1 MSAEG
6 FYFNVKQWLGDDAIL
21 LMDWDVRA
29 MHLHLMCIAWQKN
42 PPGAL
47 PADEA
52 ILRKWLSNPPVED
65 WNSRIKPQLAQS
77 WRIADGFWIQDG
89 LSREFERQASTS
101 QKRRAAANSRWGR
114 SDAPAGA
121 TSLGLLPE
129 EHQPLLSID
138 GDPLLYP
145 DAGIQLS
152 AVLKDSAALRQAA
165 TKSER
170 VSIWSLGVTAL
181 CHDGFKED
189 KVRSYLGKLIQ
200 EHGEK
205 IVAEAVASM
214 SIKHISP
221 ADAKSY
227 LAGILRTET
236 TKRKRRGG
244 VAL

>member
-52 ILRKWLSNPPVED
+52 ILRKWLSNPPLED
-65 WNSRIKPQLAQS
+65 WLARIKPQLAQS

-101 QKRRAAANSRWGR
+101 QKRRAAANSRWSR
-114 SDAPAGA
+114 TDAPASPPPPPA
-121 TSLGLLPE
+121 PSQAPI
-129 EHQPLLSID
+129 LSIE
-138 GDPLLYP
+138 GDPLLTP
-145 DAGIQLS
+145 ESGILLAGL
-152 AVLKDSAALRQAA
+152 LKESAALRESA
-165 TKSER
+165 TQNER
-170 VSIWSLGVTAL
+170 LSIWSLGVTAL

-189 KVRSYLGKLIQ
+189 KARSYLGKLIQ

>member
-52 ILRKWLSNPPVED
+52 ILRKWLSNPPLED
-65 WNSRIKPQLAQS
+65 WQARIKPQLAQS

-114 SDAPAGA
+114 TDAPNSIPPLAPPPAPFLTIEGDPVLTPDSGILLA
-121 TSLGLLPE
+121 GLLKE
-129 EHQPLLSID
+129 
-138 GDPLLYP
+138 
-145 DAGIQLS
+145 
-152 AVLKDSAALRQAA
+152 SAALRESA
-165 TKSER
+165 TQNER
-170 VSIWSLGVTAL
+170 LSIWSLGVTAL
-181 CHDGFKED
+181 CHDGFKQD
-189 KVRSYLGKLIQ
+189 KARSYLGKLIQ